1 MSNIIDRL
9 ETYANVNDDLG
20 FHTEANCAYDAI
32 KEIKTLR
39 EYLHLIGKDYYEL
52 SYEKIKAQ
60 RDYHMKLAKE
70 ALDVSYKEDGDEIC
84 T

>member
-60 RDYHMKLAKE
+60 RDYHMTLAKE